1 MINKPFVMKNCF
13 TKMPVLLMTLSLIL
27 TVSSCKKDETS
38 PSTSVSGTSKTTS
51 ATENLLFTIKEER
64 GAVLNVK
71 SYFGSIIIYNENPGT
86 SLSQGNSYKI
96 TDSYGKS
103 YEFTSSTT
111 FGNRTVTGLF
121 GLAKIFKNN
130 VQIYEEKYDTSDF
143 HPCLTLDNYTSTKS
157 PHTSSIGASK
167 YYWTNGSII
176 TVKFLNNNGST
187 IVKQKIEKY
196 AHMWEDYANIKFKFV
211 SSTETAQIR
220 IKTDADGMSYT
231 TGLGTQLI
239 DPNMIN
245 PENKSNTDQT
255 SHNMRYGWFTDATP
269 ETEFS
274 RTVIHEFGH
283 LLGLQHE
290 QRNRDAKINQNKY
303 FQHLVDNSGG
313 KWTLEMAKSQAAFFT
328 AQDDA
333 HYEHQYTTYDPL
345 SIMHYPV
352 PASCTTNGIA
362 VGGSTQLSAGDIAF
376 IGTAYPFHIDP
387 AKPVDPTSIT
397 GTIIYTISNNSGTPQ
412 VDVIRGTNGLISLV
426 NRQPGNSLNS
436 TNQKYLIFTRTKNG
450 NWYNVAYV
458 LYSSSPLGTTTSTGI
473 TNFGPSKGESIMI
486 ERQDPGQS
494 LGTLLFRE
502 K

>member
-111 FGNRTVTGLF
+111 FENRTVTGLF

-130 VQIYEEKYDTSDF
+130 VQIYEEKYDTADF

-167 YYWTNGSII
+167 FYWTNGSTI
-176 TVKFLNNNGST
+176 TVNFFNNGGSPF
-187 IVKQKIEKY
+187 VKRKIEEY
-196 AHMWEDYANIKFKFV
+196 AHMWEQYANIKFKFV
-211 SSTETAQIR
+211 SSNEPAQVR
-220 IKTDADGMSYT
+220 IEIASDKSSYT
-231 TGLGTQLI
+231 YLGTMVLNFPQNQF
-239 DPNMIN
+239 NMHYGSFN
-245 PENKSNTDQT
+245 DKTTDDDF
-255 SHNMRYGWFTDATP
+255 RG
-269 ETEFS
+269 
-274 RTVIHEFGH
+274 TVVHEFGH
-283 LLGLQHE
+283 VLGLQHE
-290 QRNRDAKINQNKY
+290 QRNPSARINQNKY
-303 FQHLVDNSGG
+303 FQRLVSNSGG
-313 KWTLEMAKSQAAFFT
+313 TWDLQKAKSQAAFFT
-328 AQDDA
+328 TQEDTY
-333 HYEHQYTTYDPL
+333 YEHQYTTYDPL

-352 PASCTTNGIA
+352 PADCTDNNVA
-362 VGGSTQLSAGDIAF
+362 VGGSDKLSAGDIDF
-376 IGTAYPFHIDP
+376 IGTVYPFPKDP
-387 AKPVDPTSIT
+387 TNPVDPTI
-397 GTIIYTISNNSGTPQ
+397 GTTIYTINNSSGTPQ
-412 VDVIRGTNGLISLV
+412 IDVVRGTNGLISLV

-450 NWYNVAYV
+450 DWYNVAYI
-458 LYSSSPLGTTTSTGI
+458 LYSNSPLGTTTSTGI

>member
-1 MINKPFVMKNCF
+1 MISKSFVMKNCF
-13 TKMPVLLMTLSLIL
+13 TKMPVLFSLMTLSLIL

-38 PSTSVSGTSKTTS
+38 PSTSVPGTSTTTS
-51 ATENLLFTIKEER
+51 ATENLLFTIKEDG

-96 TDSYGKS
+96 TDFYGKS

-111 FGNRTVTGLF
+111 FENRTVTGLF

-130 VQIYEEKYDTSDF
+130 VQIYEEKYDTADF
-143 HPCLTLDNYTSTKS
+143 HPCLTLDNFTSTKS
-157 PHTSSIGASK
+157 PNTSSIGASK
-167 YYWTNGSII
+167 YYWTNGSTI
-176 TVKFLNNNGST
+176 TVKFLNNNGSEF
-187 IVKQKIEKY
+187 VKQKIEEY
-196 AHMWEDYANIKFKFV
+196 AHMWEKYANIKFKFV
-211 SSTETAQIR
+211 SSNEPAQIR
-220 IKTDADGMSYT
+220 IKIDDKNMSYT

-239 DPNMIN
+239 DPNRIN

-255 SHNMRYGWFTDATP
+255 SHNVCFGWLTNTTSD
-269 ETEFS
+269 TEFS
-274 RTVIHEFGH
+274 RTVMHEFGH

-290 QRNRDAKINQNKY
+290 QRNRGAKINQSKY
-303 FQHLVDNSGG
+303 FAYLQQANGWSLAQAQG
-313 KWTLEMAKSQAAFFT
+313 QAAFFT

-333 HYEHQYTTYDPL
+333 TYEHQYTTYDPL

-352 PASCTTNGIA
+352 PASCTTDGIA
-362 VGGSTQLSAGDIAF
+362 VGANNQLSAGDIAF
-376 IGTAYPFHIDP
+376 IGTAYPFPIDP

-426 NRQPGNSLNS
+426 NRQPGSSLNS

-450 NWYNVAYV
+450 DWYNVAYI
-458 LYSSSPLGTTTSTGI
+458 LYSNSPLGTTTSTGI

>member
-1 MINKPFVMKNCF
+1 MINKSFVMKNF
-13 TKMPVLLMTLSLIL
+13 FIKMPILLMTLSLVL

-38 PSTSVSGTSKTTS
+38 PSTSLPGTSKTTS
-51 ATENLLFTIKEER
+51 ATENLLFTIKEDR
-64 GAVLNVK
+64 GAAVLNVK

-111 FGNRTVTGLF
+111 FGNRTITGLF

-143 HPCLTLDNYTSTKS
+143 HPCLTLDNFTSTKS

-167 YYWTNGSII
+167 YYWTNGSTI
-176 TVKFLNNNGST
+176 TVKFLNNGSA

-220 IKTDADGMSYT
+220 IKTDDKGMSYT

-239 DPNMIN
+239 DLNIIN

-255 SHNMRYGWFTDATP
+255 SHNMCYGWFTDATP

-283 LLGLQHE
+283 ALGLQHE
-290 QRNRDAKINQNKY
+290 QRNPGAKINQSKY
-303 FQHLVDNSGG
+303 FQQLVDGSGG
-313 KWTLEMAKSQAAFFT
+313 KWDLQMAKSQAAFFT

-333 HYEHQYTTYDPL
+333 YYEHQYTTYDPL
-345 SIMHYPV
+345 SIMHYYV
-352 PASCTTNGIA
+352 PANCTYDNIA
-362 VGGSTQLSAGDIAF
+362 VGGSNKLSAGDIAF
-376 IGTAYPFHIDP
+376 IGTAYPFPIDP
-387 AKPVDPTSIT
+387 TNPVDPNSIT
-397 GTIIYTISNNSGTPQ
+397 GTIIYTISNSSGTPQ

-426 NRQPGNSLNS
+426 NRQPGNSLSS
-436 TNQKYLIFTRTKNG
+436 TNQKYFIFTRTKNG
-450 NWYNVAYV
+450 NWYNVAYI
-458 LYSSSPLGTTTSTGI
+458 LYSSSPLSTATSTGI

>member
-1 MINKPFVMKNCF
+1 MKNCF
-13 TKMPVLLMTLSLIL
+13 IKMPILLMTLSLIL

-38 PSTSVSGTSKTTS
+38 PSTSVTGTSKTTS
-51 ATENLLFTIKEER
+51 AAENLLFTIKEDR

-71 SYFGSIIIYNENPGT
+71 SHFGSIIIYNENPGT

-130 VQIYEEKYDTSDF
+130 VQIYEEKYDTADF
-143 HPCLTLDNYTSTKS
+143 HPCLTLDNFTSTKS

-167 YYWTNGSII
+167 YYWTNGSTI
-176 TVKFLNNNGST
+176 TVKFLNNNGSEF
-187 IVKQKIEKY
+187 IKQKIEEY
-196 AHMWEDYANIKFKFV
+196 AHMWEKYANIKFKFV
-211 SSTETAQIR
+211 SSNEPAQIR
-220 IKTDADGMSYT
+220 IKIDNKRMSYT
-231 TGLGTQLI
+231 AGLGTQLI
-239 DPNMIN
+239 DPNMRN

-255 SHNMRYGWFTDATP
+255 SHNMCYGWFTDATL

-290 QRNRDAKINQNKY
+290 QQHRDAKINQSKY
-303 FQHLVDNSGG
+303 FQYLVDNSGG
-313 KWTLEMAKSQAAFFT
+313 TWDLQMAKSQAAFFT
-328 AQDDA
+328 TQEDA
-333 HYEHQYTTYDPL
+333 YYEHQYTTYDPL
-345 SIMHYPV
+345 SIMHYYV
-352 PASCTTNGIA
+352 PANCTDNNVA
-362 VGGSTQLSAGDIAF
+362 VGGSNKLSAGDIAF
-376 IGTAYPFHIDP
+376 IGTAYPFPKDP
-387 AKPVDPTSIT
+387 TNPVDPTI
-397 GTIIYTISNNSGTPQ
+397 GTTIYTINNSSGTPQ
-412 VDVIRGTNGLISLV
+412 VDVIRGNNGLISLV

-450 NWYNVAYV
+450 DWYNVAYI
-458 LYSSSPLGTTTSTGI
+458 LYSNSPLGTTTSTGI